1 MNNKKSILVV
11 DDDTEDHLILQM
23 YLEELGIERERMKF
37 AIHGQLAIQYL
48 DETPANQL
56 PGLIVLDL
64 NMPILNGTQTLIK
77 IKEDPRYKNI
87 PVMMYSTS
95 ENEHEKRKCLS
106 FGAEDYCIKPVK
118 YEQGEEIAKKFNSY
132 LG

>member
-1 MNNKKSILVV
+1 MNRKKSILIV

-23 YLEELGIERERMKF
+23 YLEDLGIERDRMTF
-37 AIHGQLAIQYL
+37 AVHGKHALEYL
-48 DETPANQL
+48 DHTPAHQL

-77 IKEDPRYKNI
+77 LKEEPRYKNI
-87 PVMMYSTS
+87 PVVMFSTS

-106 FGAEDYCIKPVK
+106 FGAEEYCIKPVRF
-118 YEQGEEIAKKFNSY
+118 EQGEAIAKKINSY
-132 LG
+132 LE